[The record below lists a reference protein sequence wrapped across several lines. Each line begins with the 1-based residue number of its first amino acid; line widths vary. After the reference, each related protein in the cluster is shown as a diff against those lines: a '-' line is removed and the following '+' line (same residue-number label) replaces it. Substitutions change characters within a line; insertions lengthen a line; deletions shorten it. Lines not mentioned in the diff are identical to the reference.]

1 MNVEITTMI
10 GQLSLSNGH
19 LRPDAPNQVA
29 VREPKSAN
37 APGAGKGDL
46 FIITE
51 VQGDADN
58 LEALE
63 QKLAQA
69 IRDSYYLAR
78 GSITASLR
86 RAVQT
91 GSDLLYNRNKKVA
104 VEERV
109 VGGVVAVAITG
120 EDAFVAQVGPTA
132 LFAIMG
138 DNIQRY
144 PQRSVWLDEA
154 FGPEADDITSG
165 LGLHKV
171 VEPGIHHLRVVANDL
186 LILADARLAGQ
197 LPLKAVVQAVTPG
210 EVKLT
215 VKNLAETAQTLH
227 GSALVLEVIEQT
239 GESRGPIKVTPPAAL
254 GKLWPKRKET
264 EPEPDEDIESELDEV
279 EEESKIGAVF
289 ASTAAVMQ
297 RPLGWL
303 GNIRGRGQT
312 PEPDAPELPPAPKI
326 NTEEWFGP
334 DDQPARKPHPVED
347 YPSENE
353 PAYTSYDDDAEW
365 AADAPH
371 RPGIFSRLGVIVLA
385 VLAAIGGG
393 IRRLLGLFGIG
404 ADDDQPRQA
413 GTQAHE
419 ATSGFPWKTLRLAA
433 IIIPLL
439 VVIIVGVSYIQK
451 GRLREAEY
459 LEYVTSAQTKFEQ
472 AKAVDAGAA
481 RALMAE
487 SEALLVQAEQIKPS
501 QPEITELRQQM
512 AAHVDTVGKVNRL
525 DYLPQMR
532 RYTDP
537 GTRLHNIEVQGV
549 EVYVLDSGNDR
560 IYHHRLDDAGDA
572 LLPDDETVLMAAKG
586 MPVDKIAVGDLLGM
600 TWMPTGGNRQTS
612 DLVVLNSTGLLEY
625 NSNWGITTAALA
637 GGESLKAP
645 AAVSSYFGNF
655 YVLDPQANV
664 LLRYLPTS
672 DGYSATPQNYFT
684 ADVPV
689 NLANAVDVAIDGA
702 VFILFKDGQIKK
714 YLSGQQ
720 AEFIV
725 TGLDVPFNNPTAIFT
740 LPDEAV
746 QHIYVADAGNQRVVQ
761 LTKDGKFVWQFKP
774 RVGEAA
780 TFANLQDIYVDEIGG
795 RMFVLDDN
803 NLYLGKI
810 PANTA
815 TTPPAAAPTPAGPA
829 AENPPPAN

>member
-1 MNVEITTMI
+1 MNAELTTII
-10 GQLSLSNGH
+10 GQISINDGEW
-19 LRPDAPNQVA
+19 RTDAPNQVA

-46 FIITE
+46 FIVAEI
-51 VQGDADN
+51 QGNADN
-58 LEALE
+58 LDALE
-63 QKLAQA
+63 QKLAQT

-91 GSDLLYNRNKKVA
+91 GSDLLYNRNKKVQ

-109 VGGVVAVAITG
+109 VGGVVALAISG

-154 FGPEADDITSG
+154 LGPEPDDITSG

-171 VEPGIHHLRVVANDL
+171 IEPGIHHLRVVAEDIL
-186 LILADARLAGQ
+186 VLADARLAGQ
-197 LPLKAVVQAVTPG
+197 LPLKAVVRAVSPG
-210 EVKLT
+210 DVKLS
-215 VKNLAETAQTLH
+215 VKNLAEAAQTRQ
-227 GSALVLEVIEQT
+227 GSALVLEVIEQA
-239 GESRGPIKVTPPAAL
+239 GSGRGPIKVTPPAAL
-254 GKLWPKRKET
+254 GKLWPKPKAT
-264 EPEPDEDIESELDEV
+264 EPKPEPVAEPAEI
-279 EEESKIGAVF
+279 EEESAVGAVF

-303 GNIRGRGQT
+303 GNIGGRGQT
-312 PEPDAPELPPAPKI
+312 PEPPELPPAQKI

-334 DDQPARKPHPVED
+334 DDTPSKKPHPVEQF
-347 YPSENE
+347 PSESE
-353 PAYTSYDDDAEW
+353 PAYTRYHDDDDEW
-365 AADAPH
+365 ETSSPR
-371 RPGIFSRLGVIVLA
+371 RPGIFSRLGVLFLSM
-385 VLAAIGGG
+385 LAAIGGG
-393 IRRLLGLFGIG
+393 VRRLLGLFGIG
-404 ADDDQPRQA
+404 ADDDHPRQA
-413 GTQAHE
+413 GMQAR
-419 ATSGFPWKTLRLAA
+419 ASSSGFPWKTLRIAA

-459 LEYVTSAQTKFEQ
+459 QEYVTSAQTKFDQ
-472 AKAVDAGAA
+472 AKAVDAQAA

-487 SEALLVQAEQIKPS
+487 SEAFLVQAEQIKPN

-512 AAHVDTVGKVNRL
+512 AAYVDTVGKVQRMV
-525 DYLPQMR
+525 YLPQLR

-537 GTRLHNIEVQGV
+537 GTRLHNIVVQGV
-549 EVYVLDSGNDR
+549 EVYVLDTGNDR
-560 IYHHRLDDAGDA
+560 IYHHRLDDPGDA
-572 LLPDDETVLMAAKG
+572 LLPDDETVLMTAKG
-586 MPVDKIAVGDLLGM
+586 MQADKIAVGDLLGM

-612 DLVVLNSTGLLEY
+612 DLVILNSTGLLEY
-625 NSNWGITTAALA
+625 NSNWGLATSMLA
-637 GGESLKAP
+637 GGETLKAP
-645 AAVSSYFGNF
+645 AAVASYFGNF
-655 YVLDPQANV
+655 YILDPQANV
-664 LLRYLPTS
+664 LLRYLPTA

-684 ADVPV
+684 ADQPV
-689 NLANAVDVAIDGA
+689 NLANAVDLAIDGA
-702 VFILFKDGQIKK
+702 VYVLFKDGQIKK

-720 AEFIV
+720 TEFNV
-725 TGLDVPFNNPTAIFT
+725 TGLDMPLNNPTAIFT
-740 LPDEAV
+740 LPDEDV

-761 LTKDGKFVWQFKP
+761 LTKDGKFVRQLKP
-774 RVGEAA
+774 RVGEAV

-795 RMFVLDDN
+795 RIFILDDN

-810 PANTA
+810 PTDKSA
-815 TTPPAAAPTPAGPA
+815 PAAAPPASDSPPA
-829 AENPPPAN
+829 AENPPAAN